1 MAVIYS
7 STKTDFMADVDIATT
22 VEASF
27 VREVGY
33 RPAPAQISAFRNSLP
48 YMRRVMEVPEIPG
61 NVGIAIEYKIPSTS
75 KRIDF
80 IITGKNEDNKP
91 VLVLVE
97 LKQWSEGISITN
109 MDGIVNT
116 EFYGE
121 VEHPSY
127 QAWSYATLL
136 EDYNGNIQDNHIGIE
151 PCAYLHNYQKD
162 NVIGSDFYKEYT
174 EKAPVFFKSDCEKLQ
189 SFITRFVKYGD
200 NKESL
205 YSIENGKIRPSKAL
219 ADSLASMLKK
229 NKKEFTLID
238 DQKIVYEK
246 ALQLA
251 KLSTSNNKNVLI
263 VRGGPG
269 TGKSVVAI
277 NLLSELINKN
287 ANNNV
292 SYVTKNAAPRRVFQV
307 KLSGVFTQTRI
318 SNLFRSSDSF
328 LNLEPDIFDT
338 LIIDEAH
345 RITKQGGFMG
355 NLGEN
360 QIMELIK
367 ATKFSVFF
375 IDEDQR
381 VTLRDIGRESEISH
395 WAKKLG
401 ANTSFMELASQFR
414 CGGDDGYLPWLD
426 NLLQIKE
433 TANETLE
440 GIDYDFKIFDNVR
453 SMHDEIIRLN
463 KRNKKSRMVA
473 GYCWKWIS
481 QNNPDLKDIVIDDYS
496 ATWNLKEHGQAWLVH
511 PESVTEVG
519 CIHTCQGLDLDYVGV
534 IIGPDLI
541 IREGKVITDPTKR
554 ATTDRSLRGL
564 NKLTEENPNEAS
576 KLADSI
582 IKNTYRTLM
591 TRGMKGCYI
600 YCTDPETQE
609 YFRSQLNSNAKKDIF
624 YNDIADDTSLNVD
637 EGSNEKKY

>member
-7 STKTDFMADVDIATT
+7 STKTEFMADVDIATT

-27 VREVGY
+27 IREVGHS
-33 RPAPAQISAFRNSLP
+33 PAPTEIRSFRNSLP

-61 NVGIAIEYKIPSTS
+61 DVGIAIEYKIPSTA

-80 IITGKNEDNKP
+80 IITGKNENNKP
-91 VLVLVE
+91 VLVLIE
-97 LKQWSEGISITN
+97 LKQWSENVFVTN

-116 EFYGE
+116 TFHGD

-127 QAWSYATLL
+127 RAWSYSTLL
-136 EDYNGNIQDNHIGIE
+136 EDYNSNIQDNHIGIK
-151 PCAYLHNYQKD
+151 PCAYLHNYQED
-162 NVIGSDFYKEYT
+162 NVINNNFYKEYT
-174 EKAPVFFKSDCEKLQ
+174 DKAPVFFKSDCEKLQ
-189 SFITRFVKYGD
+189 NFIKKFVKYGD

-205 YSIENGKIRPSKAL
+205 YSIENGKVRPSKAL
-219 ADSLASMLKK
+219 ADSLTSMLKK

-251 KLSTSNNKNVLI
+251 KLSTSENKNVLI

-269 TGKSVVAI
+269 TGKSVIAI
-277 NLLSELINKN
+277 NLLSELINKKSD
-287 ANNNV
+287 NNV
-292 SYVTKNAAPRRVFQV
+292 SYVTKNSAPRKVFQV
-307 KLSGVFTQTRI
+307 KLTGVFTQTRI

-328 LNLEPDIFDT
+328 LASEPNIFDA

-345 RITKQGGFMG
+345 RITKQSGFMG

-367 ATKFSVFF
+367 ATKFSIFF

-381 VTLRDIGRESEISH
+381 VTLKDIGRESEISD

-401 ANTSFMELASQFR
+401 ANVSFMELASQFR
-414 CGGDDGYLPWLD
+414 CSGDDGYLPWLD

-440 GIDYDFKIFDNVR
+440 GINYDFRIFDDPR
-453 SMHDEIIRLN
+453 SMHDEITRLN
-463 KRNKKSRMVA
+463 KYNNKSRMVA
-473 GYCWKWIS
+473 GYCWRWIS
-481 QNNPDLKDIVIDDYS
+481 QNDPTMKDIAIGDYS
-496 ATWNLKEHGQAWLVH
+496 ATWNLKQHGQAWLVH

-534 IIGPDLI
+534 IIGPDLV
-541 IREGKVITDPTKR
+541 IRGGKVITDPTKR

-564 NKLTEENPNEAS
+564 NRLIEEGPIEAS
-576 KLADSI
+576 RLADSI

-591 TRGMKGCYI
+591 TRGMKGCYV
-600 YCTDPETQE
+600 YSVDPETQD
-609 YFRSQLNSNAKKDIF
+609 YFKEHLKSQMSDPTVYSGDSSGVSFSIDKDVDAK
-624 YNDIADDTSLNVD
+624 
-637 EGSNEKKY
+637 